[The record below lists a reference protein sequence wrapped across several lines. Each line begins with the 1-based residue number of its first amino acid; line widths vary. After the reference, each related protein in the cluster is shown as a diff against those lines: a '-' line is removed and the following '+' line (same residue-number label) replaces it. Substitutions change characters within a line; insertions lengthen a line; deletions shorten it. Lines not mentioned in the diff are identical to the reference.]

1 MSTKSFLNPSI
12 LSSPYRPYSNNESI
26 ISILE
31 ISVKKIISTSR
42 KVIEINWMG
51 IFKVVEVYLKY
62 KLTRQNQSFSEL

>member
-12 LSSPYRPYSNNESI
+12 LSSPYKPYSNNESI

-51 IFKVVEVYLKY
+51 IFKVVEDYLKY